1 MERHYGQY
9 SMCRA
14 RSMSVVYSRC
24 GSLIIDVDHR
34 CRPSIVDVDRRS
46 SMSKIDVDVDHRCWL
61 SKINIDVDH
70 RCRSSIVDADRRSS
84 MSKIDVDVDH
94 PCLLSK
100 INIDVDHRCDC
111 WSTLSI
117 TFLASDYTS
126 TIPAAVITASVRRSR
141 CTRLFTT
148 SQPRWWG
155 KGSEEI
161 NGLLKFTTRTSH
173 RSRGRTNWRGRQR
186 WSDDRRRFSTMAG
199 DQQRWSMAVY
209 DRPQLSTSTVMQ

>member
-1 MERHYGQY
+1 MFVDQNILMNISYREVAKLNISEMLIALIVTKQRTHSNAASHNLSLYLGMERHYGQY

-34 CRPSIVDVDRRS
+34 CRPSIVDVDRQS

-94 PCLLSK
+94 PSLLSK
-100 INIDVDHRCDC
+100 ININVDHRCD
-111 WSTLSI
+111 
-117 TFLASDYTS
+117 
-126 TIPAAVITASVRRSR
+126 R
-141 CTRLFTT
+141 
-148 SQPRWWG
+148 
-155 KGSEEI
+155 
-161 NGLLKFTTRTSH
+161 
-173 RSRGRTNWRGRQR
+173 
-186 WSDDRRRFSTMAG
+186 
-199 DQQRWSMAVY
+199 
-209 DRPQLSTSTVMQ
+209 